1 MFLRLLLDVIF
12 TTNFHLILYIV
23 RLALEKV
30 EDIVRKSY
38 SNVYLTLERYIHI
51 YFNLNQD
58 KATGRQ
64 LNNSPSE
71 KKGTLRTVRQFM
83 KLGKQRHQRQTS
95 RDSSTEDEG
104 R

>member
-1 MFLRLLLDVIF
+1 MFDYYKAFRTVCVSFPPHTYISVHIY
-12 TTNFHLILYIV
+12 FHLIQ
-23 RLALEKV
+23 E
-30 EDIVRKSY
+30 
-38 SNVYLTLERYIHI
+38 
-51 YFNLNQD
+51 

-64 LNNSPSE
+64 VNNSPSE